1 MKLSSYLL
9 IFCVLFGVYYMY
21 NTVKRSDPPPS
32 NGNTGRKKPSIP
44 KDINIYLVSLDN
56 AAMVDWYE
64 NLDESDKK

>member
-9 IFCVLFGVYYMY
+9 IFFVLFGVYYMY
-21 NTVKRSDPPPS
+21 STTKRSAPPPS
-32 NGNTGRKKPSIP
+32 SGNTGRKKPSTP

-64 NLDESDKK
+64 NLDESEKK